1 MLELNI
7 ALRLT
12 MTTPNVIVFGETGAG
27 KSSLINLTAGY
38 AIAPISSR
46 PIGCTF
52 QSMRYTVDIGG
63 MLFNLHDTAGLDE
76 ANGGTVAKH
85 EAIVQL
91 YTLLRRL
98 NTGVSL
104 LVFCMRGP
112 RIKESGV
119 KNWRLFLEIICQR
132 KVPIV
137 LVVTGL
143 ENEENGMD
151 YWWTQNKEY
160 FMRYQ
165 MYPNGVA
172 CIRATRGK
180 KMTWGGYR
188 FDEEYAESQFKMREA
203 IRAVYLRTPWQVPTA
218 EWFKEIIEVS
228 WTSGKHPEEIY
239 LAGMTTTVC
248 RLVDGN
254 FWTVPGSTLTFLG
267 RSLAKTTELVKEV
280 TGQKMAGWMHL
291 DLFKRKMSKRL
302 FRKESQTTTYVSLT
316 DRTIYFSFSRQ
327 QLLSQTLTRH
337 GGRWPARLHAFM
349 LSPLGHVDKS
359 EFELT

>member
-1 MLELNI
+1 MLELNV
-7 ALRLT
+7 AFRLT

-27 KSSLINLTAGY
+27 KSSLINLIAGY
-38 AIAPISSR
+38 DIAPISSR

-76 ANGGTVAKH
+76 AKGGTVAKH
-85 EAIVQL
+85 DAIVQL

-112 RIKESGV
+112 RIKGSCV

-160 FMRYQ
+160 FMRYE

-172 CIRATRGK
+172 CITATRGK

-188 FDEEYAESQFKMREA
+188 FDKEYAESQFKMREA

-218 EWFKEIIEVS
+218 EWFKEIVEVS
-228 WTSGKHPEEIY
+228 WTSGKHPEEIWQSR
-239 LAGMTTTVC
+239 LA
-248 RLVDGN
+248 L
-254 FWTVPGSTLTFLG
+254 GSATE
-267 RSLAKTTELVKEV
+267 ELVKRCEM
-280 TGQKMAGWMHL
+280 TAEEANDLAGKLNTFQFVHDHY
-291 DLFKRKMSKRL
+291 DL
-302 FRKESQTTTYVSLT
+302 
-316 DRTIYFSFSRQ
+316 
-327 QLLSQTLTRH
+327 
-337 GGRWPARLHAFM
+337 
-349 LSPLGHVDKS
+349 
-359 EFELT
+359 